1 MRDDEIL
8 FAKLYED
15 VKIPTKDVENGGY
28 DIYAHFEGPS
38 MTIAPHE
45 TKLIPTGLLSAFSN
59 RYVFILK
66 ERGSTGAKGIGQ
78 RSGVIDSGFR
88 GEWHIAVTNHNDKP
102 LVITKEEKEGGTFS
116 SAYLVHPYAKAIC
129 QGILVPVPSV
139 TVREVSPDEIM
150 AVKSTRGTGKLGSS
164 GK

>member
-15 VKIPTKDVENGGY
+15 VKIPTKDAENGGY
-28 DIYAHFEGPS
+28 DIYARFEGPS

-45 TKLIPTGLLSAFSN
+45 TAFIPTGLLSAFSN

-88 GEWHIAVTNHNDKP
+88 GEWHIAVTNLNDKP
-102 LVITKEEKEGGTFS
+102 LMIVKEEGEAPSGE
-116 SAYLVHPYAKAIC
+116 YVVHPYEKAIC
-129 QGILVPVPSV
+129 QGILVPVPAV
-139 TVREVSPDEIM
+139 TVREVSPEEIL
-150 AVKSTRGTGKLGSS
+150 AVKSQRGTGKLGSS